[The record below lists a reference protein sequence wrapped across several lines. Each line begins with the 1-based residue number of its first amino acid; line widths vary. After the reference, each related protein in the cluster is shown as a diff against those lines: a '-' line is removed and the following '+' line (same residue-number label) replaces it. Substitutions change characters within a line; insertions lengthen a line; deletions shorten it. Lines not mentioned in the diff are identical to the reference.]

1 MKTNMHYPEIK
12 TTRFH
17 NLATDYLK
25 NSGKD
30 KYYTASYTMRDD
42 VSDIDG
48 IEFYVKV
55 NDEQI
60 DDLNVAIAEAKA
72 QDMNLSEYWDFEVP
86 EYLQQENSQYGQWYD
101 IETVNLDEVYIRIP
115 ARVAHFPLGLDSGYK
130 VFNTAFY
137 LSKEEYLELLTWQM
151 SNRYGNYNDLIVDHP
166 ELYAVINGQIRGI
179 WNDFDIV
186 APIATPIFTVELT
199 GIQDDAK
206 TILGDKPIGCTTWE
220 YLEKGN
226 IQQCVLTIDENNLI
240 FFYQSSIDGIVY
252 SKRLENIDALA
263 VENMLGVNS
272 YQAIAE
278 WLTQNAKGE
287 EGVDKFQK
295 MLDKGSIAYEVDV
308 DNYNI

>member
-1 MKTNMHYPEIK
+1 MKANLHYPEMK

-17 NLATDYLK
+17 NLAIDYLK
-25 NSGKD
+25 NSDKD

-55 NDEQI
+55 NDEQVN
-60 DDLNVAIAEAKA
+60 DLNAAIAEAKA

-115 ARVAHFPLGLDSGYK
+115 ARVAYFPLGLDSEHK
-130 VFNTAFY
+130 VIKTEFY

-151 SNRYGNYNDLIVDHP
+151 SNRYGSYNDLIVDLP

-186 APIATPIFTVELT
+186 APIATPIFTIELT

-206 TILGDKPIGCTTWE
+206 AILGDKPIGRATWE
-220 YLEKGN
+220 YVEKGN
-226 IQQCVLTIDENNLI
+226 IQQCVLTIEENNLI
-240 FFYQSSIDGIVY
+240 FFYQSSIEGSVY

-263 VENMLGVNS
+263 VENMLGVDS

-278 WLTQNAKGE
+278 WLTQNAQGE
-287 EGVDKFQK
+287 EGLDKFQK
-295 MLDKGSIAYEVDV
+295 MLDKGGIAYKVDV
-308 DNYNI
+308 DNYHI